1 MRFTT
6 SLIIA
11 SALLAPALP
20 ASAALSG
27 YWDSSKIL
35 HAVLGDNRLAD
46 ALKQQP
52 IERIEKTAEGYEVS
66 SRDCA
71 VQVKVTS
78 IAPDHPGPTR
88 HTISIG
94 KGRCQQ

>member
-11 SALLAPALP
+11 SALIAPALP

-52 IERIEKTAEGYEVS
+52 IERIEKTTEGYEVS
-66 SRDCA
+66 SRDCM
-71 VQVKVTS
+71 VQVRVVS
-78 IAPDHPGPTR
+78 RVPNHPGPTR
-88 HTISIG
+88 HSISIG
-94 KGRCQQ
+94 NGWCK

>member
-11 SALLAPALP
+11 SALMAPALP

-66 SRDCA
+66 SRDCT
-71 VQVKVTS
+71 VQVRVTS
-78 IAPDHPGPTR
+78 SVPDHPGPTR
-88 HTISIG
+88 HTLSIG
-94 KGRCQQ
+94 

>member
-1 MRFTT
+1 MRLTMATF
-6 SLIIA
+6 
-11 SALLAPALP
+11 LAAGLAVQAMP

-35 HAVLGDNRLAD
+35 HAILGDNRLAD

>member
-11 SALLAPALP
+11 SALMAPALP

-35 HAVLGDNRLAD
+35 HAVLGDNRLD
-46 ALKQQP
+46 DSLKQQP
-52 IERIEKTAEGYEVS
+52 IERIEKTTEGYEVS
-66 SRDCA
+66 SWDCT
-71 VQVKVTS
+71 VQVRVES
-78 IAPDHPGPTR
+78 SAPDHPGPTR

-94 KGRCQQ
+94 KGRCK

>member
-11 SALLAPALP
+11 SALIAPALP
-20 ASAALSG
+20 ASAAVSG

-46 ALKQQP
+46 SLKQQP

-66 SRDCA
+66 SRDCT
-71 VQVKVTS
+71 VQVKVAS
-78 IAPDHPGPTR
+78 RVPNHPGPTR
-88 HTISIG
+88 HAISIG
-94 KGRCQQ
+94 NGWCK